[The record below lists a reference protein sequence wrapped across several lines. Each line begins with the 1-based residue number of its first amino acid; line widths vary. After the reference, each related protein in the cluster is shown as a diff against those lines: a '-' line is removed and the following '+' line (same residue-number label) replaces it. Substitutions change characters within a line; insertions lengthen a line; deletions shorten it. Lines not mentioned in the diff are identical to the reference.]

1 MITVNF
7 GPDRIKVA
15 PITQDAWQ
23 ALASVLA
30 AHSYDIRTT
39 DTDSYNCR
47 AITGGTGRSLH
58 SFGIALDI
66 NWTTNPF
73 IKTPDKRKVR
83 FSDQPT
89 QAERAQDVKRHLA
102 DTDMTEAMIVDVLAI
117 KTTGGKGVFEWGGY
131 WTNVKDAMHFEIDLS
146 PADVAVGIDW
156 DTVKMADLPDGDTVK
171 HDDSINEEARPAMT
185 PSAAFEAV
193 HPFIAKWEG
202 GFVNHPQDPGG
213 ATNFGIT
220 IDTLSRWRGTKA
232 SVADVRNMSVEEARQ
247 IFYANYWMP
256 LRADEMP
263 LSVALMTYN
272 AGVNSGPSRG
282 AKLLQRALNDHGQN
296 LEVDGR
302 IGARTVAAIYKVDE
316 RRLVDSFAGA
326 HENFYRGLSG
336 FGTFGKGWLNR
347 LFDVTAGARGFV
359 GVTPT
364 AQPEIETTTV
374 EVTRPAT
381 PTDSGL
387 DLLGPLA
394 VLAELLRYKS
404 GRGQSTSTPGAQGAG
419 IIDPDLGIL
428 LRALLEVAG
437 EARAD
442 RSGGAVVPP
451 APVAKE
457 KEQLTSVN
465 GALGTTIGGL
475 LNGRKTGIGTLGI
488 LGTAILPLFF
498 PQLAPLSSIISVIG
512 GVIDP
517 EVASSATAVAVDTGH
532 VVTPNAPIGAKI
544 MSVLQP
550 LFMGLTGWGVLGK
563 MDKWSNNP
571 KD

>member
-23 ALASVLA
+23 ALSSVLA

-117 KTTGGKGVFEWGGY
+117 KTSGGKGVFEWGGY
-131 WTNVKDAMHFEIDLS
+131 WSNVKDAMHFEIDLS

-220 IDTLSRWRGTKA
+220 IDTLSRWRGMKA

-326 HENFYRGLSG
+326 HEIFIVVSVVLE
-336 FGTFGKGWLNR
+336 R
-347 LFDVTAGARGFV
+347 LEKV
-359 GVTPT
+359 G
-364 AQPEIETTTV
+364 
-374 EVTRPAT
+374 
-381 PTDSGL
+381 
-387 DLLGPLA
+387 
-394 VLAELLRYKS
+394 
-404 GRGQSTSTPGAQGAG
+404 
-419 IIDPDLGIL
+419 
-428 LRALLEVAG
+428 
-437 EARAD
+437 
-442 RSGGAVVPP
+442 
-451 APVAKE
+451 
-457 KEQLTSVN
+457 
-465 GALGTTIGGL
+465 
-475 LNGRKTGIGTLGI
+475 
-488 LGTAILPLFF
+488 
-498 PQLAPLSSIISVIG
+498 
-512 GVIDP
+512 
-517 EVASSATAVAVDTGH
+517 
-532 VVTPNAPIGAKI
+532 
-544 MSVLQP
+544 
-550 LFMGLTGWGVLGK
+550 
-563 MDKWSNNP
+563 
-571 KD
+571 